1 MPDWIRKPSTTA
13 HPLEAII
20 QDLNGPISLPI
31 GTTVT
36 FRAKIPGQSTLKI
49 MSPGIVVAPGA
60 SPTDPD
66 IGRVRYTLVGT
77 DLDTPGLYEV
87 DIVATIPGLGV
98 QPFPE
103 DGYLWLLVL
112 EGADIG

>member
-20 QDLNGPISLPI
+20 QDLNGPINLPV

-36 FRAKIPGQSTLKI
+36 FRAKIPGQSTPKI
-49 MSPGIVVAPGA
+49 LAAGTVVSPDAMTG
-60 SPTDPD
+60 DPD
-66 IGRVRYTLVGT
+66 MGRVRYTLTGP

-87 DIVATIPGLGV
+87 DIFATIPGLGT

-103 DGYLWLLVL
+103 DGFMFLLVL
-112 EGADIG
+112 EGVDIA